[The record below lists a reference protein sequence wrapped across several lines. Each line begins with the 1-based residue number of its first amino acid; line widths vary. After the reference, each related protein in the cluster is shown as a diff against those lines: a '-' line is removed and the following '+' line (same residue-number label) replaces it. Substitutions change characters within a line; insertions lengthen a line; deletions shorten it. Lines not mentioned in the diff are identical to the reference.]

1 MPRDEEDRERRR
13 RSSRDPE
20 SDRERTRDTDR
31 QQRRRRTHR
40 ATDSQGELLPKHGSY
55 RDHSAG
61 TPPRLRAGSSSAS
74 SKPLSLG
81 SLAQL
86 DAVNAK
92 KGWSSRQGEYDE
104 AYLQEVRDREARL
117 EKERRKEER
126 AIERE
131 RRRAA
136 RAEAEEEE
144 RRLEEIAQQRAERA
158 ARQRT
163 TDDEREQRREEKRRQ
178 KREEKERQRQ
188 LELEAHNATLRNRER
203 EPEGERTQRSR
214 PERERDRRRREYSTA
229 RESEHEYTSSEEAK
243 ERAYRAEKR
252 RRSKYA
258 ELPMESP
265 SARDSATR
273 KKSRI
278 ISGPYLEDGRSEEVY
293 EYRRD
298 KLTDSDVSGPTA
310 TTTDSMWTRKR
321 NKRIAIY
328 VAVFIV
334 LLLIIIPVAVVVSR
348 KSGGQLKSAAAA
360 SSTTPTKSELNGLD
374 HNSIPAADQ
383 GTYYD
388 PWSWYDTTN
397 FNVTYTKEL
406 VGGLPIMGLNSTWD
420 DSVQANSKVPALKDA
435 FAYGSM
441 PIRGMNI
448 GGWLSLE
455 PWITPSLFNRYSQK
469 EVIDEYTLTT
479 KLGGTA
485 ASTLESHY
493 SAFVNFQTFA
503 DIRAAGF
510 DHVRIP
516 FSYWAVT
523 TYAGDPYVKQISW
536 RYLLRGIEWA
546 RQNGLRINLDLHGL
560 PGSQNGWNHSG
571 RQGYIGWLNG
581 TDGTLNGQRSIDI
594 HDQLSQFF
602 AQPRYKNIVTMYGL
616 ANEPRMTG
624 LDTSLVMAWT
634 TNAISKIRSNN
645 ITAIII
651 FGDGFM
657 GLDNWQGKLQT
668 ETNLLLDV
676 HQYVV
681 FNTDLLQMTHSK
693 KLTFACAGWQA
704 QMTRS
709 QNKATGFGPTMCG
722 EWSQADTDCAANL
735 NNVGMGNRWQGTLA
749 TGNSS
754 TQVLQPFC
762 PLKSSAC
769 DCTSANADPSKYSDA
784 YKQWLLGFATAQME
798 SFEYGWGWFYWTWA
812 TETSVQWSWKLG
824 MKAGILPKT
833 VWDRSFSCN
842 SSVPDYAGMGL
853 SEAY

>member
-1 MPRDEEDRERRR
+1 M
-13 RSSRDPE
+13 
-20 SDRERTRDTDR
+20 
-31 QQRRRRTHR
+31 
-40 ATDSQGELLPKHGSY
+40 
-55 RDHSAG
+55 
-61 TPPRLRAGSSSAS
+61 
-74 SKPLSLG
+74 
-81 SLAQL
+81 
-86 DAVNAK
+86 
-92 KGWSSRQGEYDE
+92 
-104 AYLQEVRDREARL
+104 
-117 EKERRKEER
+117 
-126 AIERE
+126 
-131 RRRAA
+131 
-136 RAEAEEEE
+136 
-144 RRLEEIAQQRAERA
+144 
-158 ARQRT
+158 
-163 TDDEREQRREEKRRQ
+163 
-178 KREEKERQRQ
+178 
-188 LELEAHNATLRNRER
+188 
-203 EPEGERTQRSR
+203 
-214 PERERDRRRREYSTA
+214 
-229 RESEHEYTSSEEAK
+229 
-243 ERAYRAEKR
+243 
-252 RRSKYA
+252 
-258 ELPMESP
+258 
-265 SARDSATR
+265 
-273 KKSRI
+273 
-278 ISGPYLEDGRSEEVY
+278 
-293 EYRRD
+293 
-298 KLTDSDVSGPTA
+298 
-310 TTTDSMWTRKR
+310 
-321 NKRIAIY
+321 
-328 VAVFIV
+328 AVFIV
-334 LLLIIIPVAVVVSR
+334 LLLIIIPVGVVVSK
-348 KSGGQLKSAAAA
+348 KSGNGKVQSQAAAQ
-360 SSTTPTKSELNGLD
+360 STTPPKSELDGLD

-397 FNVTYTKEL
+397 FNVTYTKQL

-435 FAYGSM
+435 FAYGTM
-441 PIRGMNI
+441 PVRGMNI

-455 PWITPSLFNRYSQK
+455 PWITPSLFSHYSQK

-523 TYAGDPYVKQISW
+523 TYSGDPYVKQISW

-594 HDQLSQFF
+594 HNQLSQFF

-624 LDTSLVMAWT
+624 LNTDLVMNWT
-634 TNAISKIRSNN
+634 TTAISKIRSNN

-668 ETNLLLDV
+668 ESNLLLDV
-676 HQYVV
+676 HQYVI

-709 QNKATGFGPTMCG
+709 QSKATGFGPTMCG
-722 EWSQADTDCAANL
+722 EWSQADTDCAINL
-735 NNVGMGNRWQGTLA
+735 NNVGMGSRWQGTLV

-754 TQVLQPFC
+754 TEVLQPFC
-762 PLKSSAC
+762 PLKSSSC

-784 YKQWLLGFATAQME
+784 YKQWLLAFATAQME
-798 SFEYGWGWFYWTWA
+798 SFEFGWGWFYWTWV
-812 TETSVQWSWKLG
+812 TESSVQWSWKLG
-824 MKAGILPKT
+824 MKAGILPST
-833 VWDRSFSCN
+833 VWDRTFSCN
-842 SSVPDYAGMGL
+842 NSIPDYAGMGL
-853 SEAY
+853 SEAF